1 MLVGGRAEGGVNFNI
16 VPNEF
21 AFTIDRRP
29 NADEDYAEARA
40 ELLAVLEDI
49 RQRGGIDL
57 EWEVVQD
64 AESAT
69 TDAGHPLVQ
78 SVASAVEQRTGQQPT
93 VTCCP
98 GVLETRI
105 YRRLG
110 IPALAF
116 GPGLIE
122 RMHSPDE
129 DVPVANLAAA
139 AAVYVDVAAEITSTG
154 RIG

>member
-1 MLVGGRAEGGVNFNI
+1 MSS
-16 VPNEF
+16 
-21 AFTIDRRP
+21 
-29 NADEDYAEARA
+29 ARA
-40 ELLAVLEDI
+40 ELLAVLEDL
-49 RQRGGIDL
+49 RQRSAIDL
-57 EWEVVQD
+57 EWEVIQD

-69 TDAGHPLVQ
+69 TEAGHPLVQ
-78 SVASAVEQRTGQQPT
+78 SVASAVEHRTGQRPT

-122 RMHSPDE
+122 RMHAPDE

-139 AAVYVDVAAEITSTG
+139 AAVYVDVATEITSTPRTG
-154 RIG
+154 